1 MGTVQVHI
9 NGKVI
14 TKEDYG
20 FELIIVACLLGI
32 ATTAASVLLG
42 TFHTTWGLL
51 MMLIM
56 GLLAYV
62 LLSIL
67 KKHQR
72 LVYQATM
79 EHEQIKAQQGGD

>member
-1 MGTVQVHI
+1 MGTVHVHI

-14 TKEDYG
+14 DKEDYS
-20 FELIIVACLLGI
+20 FDLMIVACLLGM
-32 ATTAASVLLG
+32 ATVAASVLLG
-42 TFHTTWGLL
+42 TLHTTWGLL

-56 GLLAYV
+56 VLLAYV

-72 LVYQATM
+72 LVYQVTVG
-79 EHEQIKAQQGGD
+79 HEQLKAQ